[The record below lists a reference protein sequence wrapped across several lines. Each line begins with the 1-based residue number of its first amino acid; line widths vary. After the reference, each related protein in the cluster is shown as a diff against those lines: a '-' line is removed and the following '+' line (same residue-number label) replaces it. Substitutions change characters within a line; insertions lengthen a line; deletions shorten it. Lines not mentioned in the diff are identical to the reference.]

1 MKIFWKPVSKSNCF
15 SLQLFDIGTIYFMRI
30 VPFRRRHARGYQQI
44 FIMMISGLLNAKV
57 LKLKLNDPY
66 P

>member
-1 MKIFWKPVSKSNCF
+1 
-15 SLQLFDIGTIYFMRI
+15 MRI

-44 FIMMISGLLNAKV
+44 FIMMISGLLNATV
-57 LKLKLNDPY
+57 LKLKLNEPY